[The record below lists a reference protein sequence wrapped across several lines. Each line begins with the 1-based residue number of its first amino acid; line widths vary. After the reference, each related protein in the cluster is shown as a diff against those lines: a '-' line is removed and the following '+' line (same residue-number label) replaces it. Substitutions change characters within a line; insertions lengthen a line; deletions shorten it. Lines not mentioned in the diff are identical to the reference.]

1 MHARV
6 AVVPDAVLCVVYVPP
21 WTNGGCAVQAAAT
34 GGGGGGWLVTTHEGG
49 GGGEPNGF
57 ALPVGQAPLLH
68 CIVEAPWAV

>member
-34 GGGGGGWLVTTHEGG
+34 GGGGGGWLVTTHEGDP
-49 GGGEPNGF
+49 PNGF